1 MKEDLENDK
10 FWALMQAET
19 IYNSLSLSNKNTL
32 SRLGLPYDS
41 LVDPKDNFFGLIEG
55 DVEGKN
61 DVAGWDD
68 LVTKVNNIKK
78 KIENIKDE
86 DHPVLKGLLNI
97 YISGLQRYI
106 DTQETIDKLNRYY
119 ITYGPSAII
128 KQRADISLEVVLN
141 SKHYTVGQNF
151 TRAKFVEYVLGNQVR
166 TLMND
171 QDFALVFVD
180 EGYEGLVN
188 IETVAGKTKTK
199 NSFVNL
205 QDFLVELGDITAIL
219 SQMTNLVN
227 VSGGSIDEVVIG
239 AEKAAEKD
247 LAGRILRTIL
257 EQEYLPIDI
266 VRAFFDVD
274 KSVSD
279 GSVQTV
285 ALSKV
290 MQNINTSKYAENNEL
305 LNTVFSYLL
314 LTDPSDERPTYI
326 DYSKLT
332 LQELRAKCM
341 QFLID
346 YEEQKG
352 ETTEQNQKRYLTVFA
367 IACGDW
373 TRSDGTGAFNN
384 SWYEEDRAEI
394 NSFTIDKQSQATI
407 LRLAGLDNRP
417 YEELV
422 GAEYTIDFETKGV
435 DEANGDVFVICLYE
449 EDTKMYVPFM
459 MTNDEYADG
468 EGLPEVEGETWASKF
483 DYWNPYTEYYTVEG
497 GDEVAYFPVIAKGII
512 DYNGMPTAIRENEGN
527 IEYYRD
533 GIVIHDVGKYGL
545 NEYFVSADQIPVHH
559 TGISY
564 VANMFTKLFT
574 GKSLVEQLVES
585 NPRFAANSSFKFLY
599 GKERTVPDVSIDGLC
614 AISFNFDESACIDM
628 EHLYTLEYMN
638 IIVLIIATASIVV
651 ALWKAVWGVTQR
663 MFDITIYFLLG
674 PAVISVIPLRQDKLD
689 KKKNV
694 EESNDDAYSR
704 WKDTLID
711 RLLAVFAYAIGFNI
725 FFIIIPIVS
734 KMQLFNSSSMFA
746 HLPLFNNLSVGFL
759 NELARVVFLVASAY
773 LTTRAPALFSKITKT
788 GNGFKDGEMALGN
801 VKSVVNE
808 VKDHWSGQYAMDKIG
823 SAKDKFMSVIPGV
836 ELGKQ
841 VYGKVQQASNAI
853 VAKGAEIYL
862 KANGVPPDVAKKM
875 GQALKSNM
883 QQRQNEDKYYKEAK
897 RLERASREADR
908 AGEGDDAKKLGEK
921 AAKQRKNLEENRKD
935 HKETVKKYKP

>member
-1 MKEDLENDK
+1 HDALVDAYDALYNYIFNGRSYSDADAEKIWEFIDYEIEEAREDGNDDFTYATIEGSLNAIVQDIPFSEESIKDFLYSNYGSYTSANNTLLNTYLKNYYTCVEEFVEEKLEYIIPDQSHKFNGMKEDLENDK

-19 IYNSLSLSNKNTL
+19 IYNSLSLANKNTL

-41 LVDPKDNFFGLIEG
+41 LIDPKDNFFGLIEG

-78 KIENIKDE
+78 KIENINDE

-188 IETVAGKTKTK
+188 IETVAGKSKTK

-227 VSGGSIDEVVIG
+227 VSGGSVDEVVIG

-290 MQNINTSKYAENNEL
+290 MQNINTSKYTENNEL
-305 LNTVFSYLL
+305 LNTVLSYLL

-417 YEELV
+417 YE
-422 GAEYTIDFETKGV
+422 
-435 DEANGDVFVICLYE
+435 
-449 EDTKMYVPFM
+449 
-459 MTNDEYADG
+459 
-468 EGLPEVEGETWASKF
+468 
-483 DYWNPYTEYYTVEG
+483 
-497 GDEVAYFPVIAKGII
+497 
-512 DYNGMPTAIRENEGN
+512 
-527 IEYYRD
+527 
-533 GIVIHDVGKYGL
+533 
-545 NEYFVSADQIPVHH
+545 
-559 TGISY
+559 
-564 VANMFTKLFT
+564 
-574 GKSLVEQLVES
+574 
-585 NPRFAANSSFKFLY
+585 
-599 GKERTVPDVSIDGLC
+599 
-614 AISFNFDESACIDM
+614 
-628 EHLYTLEYMN
+628 
-638 IIVLIIATASIVV
+638 
-651 ALWKAVWGVTQR
+651 
-663 MFDITIYFLLG
+663 
-674 PAVISVIPLRQDKLD
+674 
-689 KKKNV
+689 
-694 EESNDDAYSR
+694 
-704 WKDTLID
+704 
-711 RLLAVFAYAIGFNI
+711 
-725 FFIIIPIVS
+725 
-734 KMQLFNSSSMFA
+734 
-746 HLPLFNNLSVGFL
+746 
-759 NELARVVFLVASAY
+759 
-773 LTTRAPALFSKITKT
+773 
-788 GNGFKDGEMALGN
+788 
-801 VKSVVNE
+801 
-808 VKDHWSGQYAMDKIG
+808 
-823 SAKDKFMSVIPGV
+823 
-836 ELGKQ
+836 
-841 VYGKVQQASNAI
+841 
-853 VAKGAEIYL
+853 
-862 KANGVPPDVAKKM
+862 
-875 GQALKSNM
+875 
-883 QQRQNEDKYYKEAK
+883 
-897 RLERASREADR
+897 
-908 AGEGDDAKKLGEK
+908 
-921 AAKQRKNLEENRKD
+921 
-935 HKETVKKYKP
+935 